1 MKISLIAKMIAGLVL
16 TPMRRGRFAQ
26 RPLPVYDT
34 DYDPPELALSVQDAT
49 LLAKD
54 VPMGKTRNAGETE
67 FPPPVFAGCDEPLTE
82 GAADLRGVWRVYR
95 GPMKGHVE
103 RIEQAG
109 DRVAITAG
117 QVIHDM
123 RTTGKTKDGVNE
135 VAGYGGSPISVAAQW
150 ENGSLNLRP
159 GGGRVVAVTRR
170 LDDKG
175 EMRWRYGPY
184 FNRLRRISP
193 PREVELK
200 KASSIA
206 RAAEEKPAAEPVAAS
221 S

>member
-1 MKISLIAKMIAGLVL
+1 
-16 TPMRRGRFAQ
+16 
-26 RPLPVYDT
+26 
-34 DYDPPELALSVQDAT
+34 
-49 LLAKD
+49 
-54 VPMGKTRNAGETE
+54 
-67 FPPPVFAGCDEPLTE
+67 
-82 GAADLRGVWRVYR
+82 
-95 GPMKGHVE
+95 MKGHVE

-170 LDDKG
+170 WTTKERCVGATGLTSTG
-175 EMRWRYGPY
+175 
-184 FNRLRRISP
+184 S
-193 PREVELK
+193 
-200 KASSIA
+200 
-206 RAAEEKPAAEPVAAS
+206 AESRHQGKS
-221 S
+221 N